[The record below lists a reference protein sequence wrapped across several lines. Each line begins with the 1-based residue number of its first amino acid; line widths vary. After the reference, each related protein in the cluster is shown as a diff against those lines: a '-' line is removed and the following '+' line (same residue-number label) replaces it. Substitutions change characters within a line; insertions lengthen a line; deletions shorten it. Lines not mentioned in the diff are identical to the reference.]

1 MKPNTKG
8 LTRVIYAT
16 CYSWKGIKAAWKY
29 EAAFRQ
35 EIILMITLSFL
46 AYILPVTA
54 LERVV
59 MIFSLA
65 LVVVVELIN
74 SSIEAAVD
82 RIGDEWHELSGRAKD
97 IGSAAVFVSLI
108 LAIFYCTA
116 CVLQRHS
123 QFLVQS
129 IVPIL
134 TLPAVLVTIVIFFQS
149 LS

>member
-29 EAAFRQ
+29 EVAFRQ

-46 AYILPVTA
+46 AYILPVTV

-82 RIGDEWHELSGRAKD
+82 RIGDDWHELSGRAKD
-97 IGSAAVFVSLI
+97 IGSAAVFASLI
-108 LAIFYCTA
+108 LAIFTW
-116 CVLQRHS
+116 VS
-123 QFLVQS
+123 ILVNN
-129 IVPIL
+129 
-134 TLPAVLVTIVIFFQS
+134 LVG
-149 LS
+149 

>member
-16 CYSWKGIKAAWKY
+16 CYSRKGIKAAWKY

-46 AYILPVTA
+46 AYILPVTV

-108 LAIFYCTA
+108 LAIFTW
-116 CVLQRHS
+116 VS
-123 QFLVQS
+123 ILVNN
-129 IVPIL
+129 
-134 TLPAVLVTIVIFFQS
+134 LVG
-149 LS
+149 